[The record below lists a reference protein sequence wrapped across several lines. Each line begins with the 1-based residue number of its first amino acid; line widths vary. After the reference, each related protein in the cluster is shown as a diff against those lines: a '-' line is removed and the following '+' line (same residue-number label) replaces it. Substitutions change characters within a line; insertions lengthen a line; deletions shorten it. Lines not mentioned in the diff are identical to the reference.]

1 MSAAQQLY
9 PAAFDAIAERYDDT
23 FTYSRIGQAQRAAV
37 WSELKDLFH
46 PGNRLL
52 EIGCGTGVDACFL
65 AQRGIHV
72 TACDSSSQMVAM
84 TSRRVQQNGLGRFVT
99 PLVLPAEQLSHL
111 HSNERFDGA
120 FSNFGALNCVE
131 NLDNL
136 SSDLAAL
143 IKPGGVALLCLMS
156 SFCAW
161 ETAWYLAHAK
171 TRKAFRR
178 QQHDGVM
185 ARLADSAYVH
195 VTYPT
200 VSVLAHAFAPEFKI
214 KSIKGIGV
222 TVPPSYLEP
231 WAQRHPRLLQLCERM
246 DSVLSLCPG
255 VRLLADHVLVKLA
268 RVGTTARSTR

>member
-1 MSAAQQLY
+1 MSTAQQFY
-9 PAAFDAIAERYDDT
+9 PAAFDAIADQYDQS

-37 WSELKDLFH
+37 WSELSDSFH
-46 PGNRLL
+46 AGNRVL

-65 AQRGIHV
+65 GKRGVHV
-72 TACDSSSQMVAM
+72 TASDSSSQMIAVA
-84 TSRRVQQNGLGRFVT
+84 SRRVQENGLDQFVST
-99 PLVLPAEQLSHL
+99 LVLPAEELSHL
-111 HSNERFDGA
+111 YSKERFDGV

-131 NLDNL
+131 NLHHL
-136 SSDLAAL
+136 SSDLATL

-161 ETAWYLAHAK
+161 ETAWYVAHAK

-178 QQHDGVM
+178 QQRGGVT
-185 ARLADSAYVH
+185 ARLADGACVR

-200 VSVLAHAFAPEFKI
+200 VRALSHAFAPEFTI

-231 WAQRHPRLLQLCERM
+231 WAQRHPHLLRFCEKM
-246 DSVLSLCPG
+246 DSVLSRCPG
-255 VRLLADHVLVKLA
+255 VRLLADHVLVKLE
-268 RVGTTARSTR
+268 RVSAPAGSTR